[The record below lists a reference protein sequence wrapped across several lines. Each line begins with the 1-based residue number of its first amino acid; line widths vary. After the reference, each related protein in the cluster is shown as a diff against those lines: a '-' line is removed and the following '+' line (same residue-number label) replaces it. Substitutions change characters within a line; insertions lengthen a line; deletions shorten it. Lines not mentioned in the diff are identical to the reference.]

1 MHGHG
6 GLTYFLTGIEFGDL
20 MRLSIIVLTII
31 ALTGIAFSQ
40 DFVKVDGVARLSGT
54 SPDVFE
60 AGFFQDGWTFDSTA
74 YSLTASQA
82 SFLKDNGS
90 DGKPIGNVTPK
101 HAYLG
106 MTPRPA

>member
-6 GLTYFLTGIEFGDL
+6 RLTYILTGIEFGDL

-40 DFVKVDGVARLSGT
+40 DFVKVDGTVQLSGVNA
-54 SPDVFE
+54 SVFE
-60 AGFFQDGWTFDSTA
+60 SGIFEGRWVFDITA
-74 YSLTASQA
+74 NSLTPSQMG
-82 SFLKDNGS
+82 FLKDNAD
-90 DGKPIGNVTPK
+90 DGRPIGNATK